1 MMRLGKAL
9 VGKKDVTDT
18 GPCKET
24 LRELEEKWRELT
36 EVLGERQS
44 QNRARKQSLNAYEAM
59 REEVTRWLA
68 KMERRLD
75 ALEPVAVDLDILR
88 RQAEELK
95 PLSQE
100 HQVGGSLEKTNSFLK
115 ITFGFRVFVLFDK
128 EIFNKLK

>member
-1 MMRLGKAL
+1 MRLGKAL

-44 QNRARKQSLNAYEAM
+44 QNRARKQSLNAYEAR

-88 RQAEELK
+88 RRR
-95 PLSQE
+95 S
-100 HQVGGSLEKTNSFLK
+100 
-115 ITFGFRVFVLFDK
+115 
-128 EIFNKLK
+128 